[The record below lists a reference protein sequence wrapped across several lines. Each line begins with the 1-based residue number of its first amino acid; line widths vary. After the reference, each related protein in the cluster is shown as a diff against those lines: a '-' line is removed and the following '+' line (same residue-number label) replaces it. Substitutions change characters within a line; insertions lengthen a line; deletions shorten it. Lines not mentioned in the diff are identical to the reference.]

1 MTANKLNISAY
12 GIFSLLMVSSFF
24 FSSASGP
31 QNPKGQALYEQ
42 HCKTCHKS
50 EGRFKLRKSKLN
62 DEEVIQFIKKG
73 KGRMPSFEPVLK
85 QEELQAVKDYV
96 IGLRK

>member
-1 MTANKLNISAY
+1 MQVKRFNIRAC
-12 GIFSLLMVSSFF
+12 GILSLLMVSSFF
-24 FSSASGP
+24 FSSASGSP
-31 QNPKGQALYEQ
+31 DPKGQALYEQ
-42 HCKTCHKS
+42 YCKTCHKS

-62 DEEVIQFIKKG
+62 DEEVILIIKTG